1 MFVSYIL
8 FVVYYVID
16 VAPGGSSS
24 AGYRIHAEVM
34 SVSMNPIPAPALPS
48 TPVADDHSACRA
60 LLQVLDRIG
69 DKWTVMV
76 VGVLAKGPTRFNA
89 IQRAING
96 ISHRMLT
103 LTLRGLE
110 RDGLVERRAFATIP
124 PKVEYELTP
133 LGRSLIEPLDTLMEW
148 AQFHRQTIEDAR
160 SGYDHRLEPG

>member
-1 MFVSYIL
+1 
-8 FVVYYVID
+8 
-16 VAPGGSSS
+16 
-24 AGYRIHAEVM
+24 M
-34 SVSMNPIPAPALPS
+34 SVTEDQSLASVDPN
-48 TPVADDHSACRA
+48 DHSGCRA

-89 IQRAING
+89 IQRAISG

-124 PKVEYELTP
+124 PKVEYELSP
-133 LGRSLIEPLDTLMEW
+133 SGQSLIEPLDTLMEW
-148 AQFHRQTIEDAR
+148 AQSHRPGIEGAR
-160 SGYDHRLEPG
+160 TDYDGRQKSG

>member
-1 MFVSYIL
+1 MAMSKAQIL
-8 FVVYYVID
+8 ASAIPPID
-16 VAPGGSSS
+16 P
-24 AGYRIHAEVM
+24 E
-34 SVSMNPIPAPALPS
+34 
-48 TPVADDHSACRA
+48 DHSGCRA

-76 VGVLAKGPTRFNA
+76 VGVLANGPTRFNA

-110 RDGLVERRAFATIP
+110 QDGLVERRAFPTIP
-124 PKVEYELTP
+124 PKVEYELTL

-148 AQFHRQTIEDAR
+148 AQSNRPEIESARTEYNDRQ
-160 SGYDHRLEPG
+160 EPA

>member
-1 MFVSYIL
+1 M
-8 FVVYYVID
+8 
-16 VAPGGSSS
+16 
-24 AGYRIHAEVM
+24 
-34 SVSMNPIPAPALPS
+34 PIPNATPS
-48 TPVADDHSACRA
+48 SPRLHLVADDADHSGCRA

-76 VGVLAKGPTRFNA
+76 VGTLARGPMRFNA

-110 RDGLVERRAFATIP
+110 RDGMVERRAFATIP

-133 LGRSLIEPLDTLMEW
+133 LGDR
-148 AQFHRQTIEDAR
+148 
-160 SGYDHRLEPG
+160 

>member
-1 MFVSYIL
+1 M
-8 FVVYYVID
+8 
-16 VAPGGSSS
+16 
-24 AGYRIHAEVM
+24 
-34 SVSMNPIPAPALPS
+34 PIPNATPS
-48 TPVADDHSACRA
+48 SPRLHLVADDEDHSGCRA

-76 VGVLAKGPTRFNA
+76 VGTLARGPMRFNA

-110 RDGLVERRAFATIP
+110 RDGMVERRAFATIP

-133 LGRSLIEPLDTLMEW
+133 LGRSLIAPLDTLMGW
-148 AQFHRQTIEDAR
+148 AQENRPTIEQAQT
-160 SGYDHRLEPG
+160 GYDGRPQGD